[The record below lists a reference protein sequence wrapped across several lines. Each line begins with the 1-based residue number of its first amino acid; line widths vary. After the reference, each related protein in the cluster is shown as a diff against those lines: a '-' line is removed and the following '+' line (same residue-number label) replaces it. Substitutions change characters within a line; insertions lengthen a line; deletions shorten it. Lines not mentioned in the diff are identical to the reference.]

1 MPFLWH
7 LKSSRSRPVTRSG
20 RGKSRGTPSFT
31 APVSPMTPS
40 EDQVIEN
47 VLAAEALVLAAR
59 VGCAGLSGKSL
70 AFDDILRH
78 LSMASQHLD
87 AAHTLIDALRKHP

>member
-1 MPFLWH
+1 
-7 LKSSRSRPVTRSG
+7 
-20 RGKSRGTPSFT
+20 
-31 APVSPMTPS
+31 MTPS
-40 EDQVIEN
+40 EDQVIEQI
-47 VLAAEALVLAAR
+47 LSAEDLVIRAR

-87 AAHTLIDALRKHP
+87 AAHTLIDALRKRPPS